1 MISGTTKNSRL
12 YELKKYVVTNNF
24 MEQYVGNGSYNN
36 NGVDYNNSVDD
47 EYITYYIDGIKYVDD
62 LTQNITT
69 FYTSP
74 SITSSPNFINT
85 NYFKDF
91 NKENIINNPK
101 IHNDVFIDRYEQS
114 VFIDNYRLRY
124 VTNLSDLTTFVGGI
138 YFNIIN
144 NT

>member
-124 VTNLSDLTTFVGGI
+124 VTNLFDLTTFVGGI

>member
-91 NKENIINNPK
+91 NK
-101 IHNDVFIDRYEQS
+101 QS
-114 VFIDNYRLRY
+114 K
-124 VTNLSDLTTFVGGI
+124 
-138 YFNIIN
+138 

>member
-1 MISGTTKNSRL
+1 MITGTTKNSRL
-12 YELKKYVVTNNF
+12 NELRKYKITNVF
-24 MEQYVGNGSYNN
+24 DEKYVGNGSYNN

-101 IHNDVFIDRYEQS
+101 IHNYVFIDRYEQS
-114 VFIDNYRLRY
+114 VFIDNYILRY